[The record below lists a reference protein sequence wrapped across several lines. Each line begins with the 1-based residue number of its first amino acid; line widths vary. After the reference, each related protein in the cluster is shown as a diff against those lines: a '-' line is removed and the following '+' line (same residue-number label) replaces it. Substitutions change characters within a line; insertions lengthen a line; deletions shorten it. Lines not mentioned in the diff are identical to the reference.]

1 MDSSATLLWGLFFGS
16 VGLGYVSYGKRRKNL
31 VSLACGLLLI
41 IYPYFFSDVYLVV
54 GIGAALM
61 ALPYYFRL

>member
-16 VGLGYVSYGKRRKNL
+16 VGLGYVSYGKRRKKL

-54 GIGAALM
+54 GIGAGLM